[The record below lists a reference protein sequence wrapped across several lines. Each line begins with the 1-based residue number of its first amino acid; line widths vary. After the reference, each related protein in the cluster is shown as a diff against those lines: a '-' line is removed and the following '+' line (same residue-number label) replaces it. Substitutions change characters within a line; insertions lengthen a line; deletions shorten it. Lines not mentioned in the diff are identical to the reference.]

1 MKQQNEREELQ
12 SDFAISHCWW
22 PCPFNIFLSLQ
33 WKPKKT
39 SKLPHNSCWRTKVQD
54 FTPTVRECSGQLLSS
69 NWTHLMNKYIFLVVI
84 SKEKSK
90 TNRDQDF
97 CVGKL
102 ENANQ
107 SSVAFKS
114 ENENFAMLSSSTRKT
129 RHVFQTLTLTNGDKL
144 NDCVKKIKS
153 TKGETNKEDGKKETG
168 LN

>member
-1 MKQQNEREELQ
+1 MRGKNCSPILRSATAGGHVLLIYSYPYNGNQKKLLNCHTTHAGVLKCK
-12 SDFAISHCWW
+12 ISH
-22 PCPFNIFLSLQ
+22 Q
-33 WKPKKT
+33 
-39 SKLPHNSCWRTKVQD
+39 
-54 FTPTVRECSGQLLSS
+54 LSS
-69 NWTHLMNKYIFLVVI
+69 NNWTHLMNKYIFLVVI